1 MPDTDLNLLAINIAT
16 LSVLFFSANLLVVR
30 TDKNHTYFPLALSF
44 IGVAIVI
51 CQPSLKVLSPALQLS
66 TLTLALPALLLIAP
80 CFWLYVKGLTHNAPW
95 RFGKNDVRHLVLP
108 GLGLLIS
115 LITFLLPA
123 EIHYNLLG
131 KGDMAILEQTSA
143 LFRNFVYGLLI
154 ATFALVLGWIAQSA
168 FYLIKIIKRLQHYRN
183 QLKQVFASTETKEI
197 RWLSGLL
204 LFIGIA
210 WAFAAINLLLDNLF
224 IASEYTQDTFQF
236 VLLITVCFV
245 ATWGLRQK
253 PGFEEL
259 FSTESFDV
267 EHQASLAVDNEN
279 SQVKESENVA
289 SGKYKRSAL
298 TAEMAENIAQKIE
311 AAMTSEQLYLDANL
325 SLPKLAKHIHTSP
338 NYISQ
343 TLNET
348 LATNFFD
355 YVNHKRI
362 VAAQKLLL
370 ESELTVLDIAMQVGF
385 NSKSAFYSAFKK
397 YTQLTPSEFKKCH
410 IDTNPQ

>member
-1 MPDTDLNLLAINIAT
+1 MPETDLNLLAINIAT

-30 TDKNHTYFPLALSF
+30 ADKNHTYFPLAWSF
-44 IGVAIVI
+44 IAIAIVI
-51 CQPSLKVLSPALQLS
+51 CQPSLKALVPALQLS

-80 CFWLYVKGLTHNAPW
+80 GFWLYVKGLTHNAPW
-95 RFGKNDVRHLVLP
+95 RFEKADARHLVLP

-154 ATFALVLGWIAQSA
+154 ATFVLVLGWIAQSA

-210 WAFAAINLLLDNLF
+210 WAFAAVNLLLDNLF

-236 VLLITVCFV
+236 VLLITICFV

-259 FSTESFDV
+259 FSNEPMAFEAEHSQQLSNESKQTQQTEG
-267 EHQASLAVDNEN
+267 QASE
-279 SQVKESENVA
+279 
-289 SGKYKRSAL
+289 KYQRSAL
-298 TAEMAENIAQKIE
+298 TAEMAESIAQKME
-311 AAMTSEQLYLDANL
+311 VAMTSEQLYLDANL
-325 SLPKLAKHIHTSP
+325 SLPKLAKHIRKSP

-397 YTQLTPSEFKKCH
+397 HTQLTPSQFKQQSK
-410 IDTNPQ
+410 

>member
-1 MPDTDLNLLAINIAT
+1 MPETDLNLLAINIAT

-44 IGVAIVI
+44 IGIAIVI
-51 CQPSLKVLSPALQLS
+51 CQPSLKVLAPALQLS
-66 TLTLALPALLLIAP
+66 TLTLALPALLIIAP

-95 RFGKNDVRHLVLP
+95 RFEKADIRHLAIP

-115 LITFLLPA
+115 FITFLLPT

-131 KGDMAILEQTSA
+131 KGDTVILEQTSA

-154 ATFALVLGWIAQSA
+154 VTFVLVLGWIAQSA
-168 FYLIKIIKRLQHYRN
+168 FYLIKIMQRLRLYRTE
-183 QLKQVFASTETKEI
+183 LKNVFASTETKEI

-204 LFIGIA
+204 LFVGVA
-210 WAFAAINLLLDNLF
+210 WAIAAVNLLLDNLF

-236 VLLITVCFV
+236 VLLITICFV

-259 FSTESFDV
+259 FSTEAIGLD
-267 EHQASLAVDNEN
+267 QEN
-279 SQVKESENVA
+279 SLVVNNQSNHVKESENV
-289 SGKYKRSAL
+289 SSEKYKRSAL
-298 TAEMAENIAQKIE
+298 TAEMAESIAQKIE
-311 AAMTSEQLYLDANL
+311 VAIAAEQLYLDANL

-397 YTQLTPSEFKKCH
+397 HTQLTPSQFKQQSK
-410 IDTNPQ
+410 